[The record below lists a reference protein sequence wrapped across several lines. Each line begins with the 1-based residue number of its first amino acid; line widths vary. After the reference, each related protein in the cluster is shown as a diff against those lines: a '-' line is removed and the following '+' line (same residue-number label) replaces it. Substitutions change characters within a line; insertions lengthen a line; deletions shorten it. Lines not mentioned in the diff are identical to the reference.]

1 MSVLRH
7 HDPEIETLWRSLTK
21 SEAGSIAVV
30 SAEPGEGTTTLAAAL
45 ARRAA
50 LSGRRTLLVDLNLH
64 RPGVMAMLKLPPAP
78 GASKTMAGGLHFRE
92 HDGFGVLAEI
102 GLAETDRWREP
113 ARLQEQL
120 LLWQQDWDFIV
131 LDTAAIL
138 YRGHDT
144 IPALAVAQAADAT
157 LMVAMAGRTTATR
170 VREAREKLQAC
181 GARLIGAVLND
192 RDNPPLNVELER
204 EMARL
209 SRFLPGLANKI
220 GGRLRRSRLVR
231 VRI

>member
-1 MSVLRH
+1 MSILRH
-7 HDPEIETLWRSLTK
+7 HDPEIETLWRSLSK
-21 SEAGSIAVV
+21 SEVRSIAVV
-30 SAEPGEGTTTLAAAL
+30 SAEPGEGATTLAAAL

-50 LSGRRTLLVDLNLH
+50 LSGQRTLLVDLNLH
-64 RPGVMAMLKLPPAP
+64 RPGVMALLKLPPAP
-78 GASKTMAGGLHFRE
+78 GTSKIMAGGLNFRE
-92 HDGFGVLAEI
+92 HDGFGVLADI

-131 LDTAAIL
+131 LDTAAVL

-144 IPALAVAQAADAT
+144 IPALAVAQSADAT

-204 EMARL
+204 EMGRL

-220 GGRLRRSRLVR
+220 GGRLRRSPLVR